1 MPNSYNGENSLARHR
16 MIPPFLSE
24 MVGSVL
30 TLFDGVVF
38 DDIHVYCG
46 QCGDQVRRHDIKR
59 KRFATLL
66 EHGQPRPVLVGV
78 ARYRCR
84 GCGSLWYA
92 DEPFYHKT
100 RHGVPVVDLVI
111 TLSQKYPYH
120 RTAQIL
126 EGMGVLLD
134 RGTVRA
140 YARAKERFPQPGFTE
155 MYGFPVPYRI
165 IALSEF
171 IAQDRPVVGAELL
184 AALGLPAA
192 ERTSLSSFSPGKQK
206 GDEEEQEEER
216 ISKDK

>member
-1 MPNSYNGENSLARHR
+1 MYTAVNAGIRSAGMTSNVNAL
-16 MIPPFLSE
+16 LSCLS
-24 MVGSVL
+24 MASPVRSSSVL
-30 TLFDGVVF
+30 PGTGA
-38 DDIHVYCG
+38 G
-46 QCGDQVRRHDIKR
+46 
-59 KRFATLL
+59 
-66 EHGQPRPVLVGV
+66 
-78 ARYRCR
+78 
-84 GCGSLWYA
+84 GCGRLWYA

-111 TLSQKYPYH
+111 ALSQKYPYH

-140 YARAKERFPQPGFTE
+140 YARAKERFPQSGFTE